1 MNYIYLGVV
10 TDYTLL
16 SSLIKIDTLIEYLK
30 NNNISV
36 VGILNDNLY
45 STMDFYTKCKKNN
58 IKPIVGLI
66 RNIDGKKYYI
76 YPKNYDGLI
85 DLFNERYIT
94 DNLLCVV
101 PFEYKELYNE
111 LGYSKKYISYKNKDE
126 LKNALLITNDVLSVN
141 EIYGFSKV
149 DAKYVNYLHMIDK
162 GLTISD
168 YSFND
173 YSDNTFVKNND
184 IFDIN
189 TTNVFSDLIDINI
202 SNSIKYIPKYCDNSF
217 EYLKS
222 LSIKGLKK
230 RLGDNITDEYKKRLL
245 YELNV
250 INNMGYVD
258 YFLIVFD
265 YVRFS
270 KMNDIIVGP
279 GRGSAAG
286 SLVSYSLGIT
296 EIDPIKYNLLFE
308 RFLNPERITMPD
320 IDIDFDAL
328 KRYKVIDYVTE
339 KYGKD
344 CVSNIMTYS
353 TLSSKQVLRD
363 VSKCLEVDLKI
374 IDKLCSYVDAKES
387 LKNNLDKENV
397 KNMLNQFSNL
407 KSAYSIA
414 MKLEGLKRQIGTHAA
429 GVVISSEKLTNV
441 IPIIKN
447 VDNNLTGYTMEYLEN
462 LGLLKMDFLAIKDL
476 SILDAIIK
484 SIEGKLGRKI
494 NIHSIPL
501 DDEKTYF
508 EFVRGNT
515 SGVFQFESNGM
526 KNFLRKLKPNCFQD
540 LIAALALFRP
550 GPMGNIDTYIAR
562 KNGKEEVIYPDRSL
576 EPILKDTYGIIVY
589 QEQIMQILS
598 KMGNYSYA
606 ESDLIRRAISKKKL
620 NVIEEERGKFVNNSI
635 MNGYSESV
643 ANEVYELI
651 VKFANYGFN
660 KSHSVA
666 YALVG
671 YEMCFL
677 KTHYPIYFYTAL
689 LNFNIGSES
698 KTKEYLDCLK
708 RLKISICK
716 PDINLST
723 SKYKVVDNKLLLP
736 INIIK
741 NIGSNVVDTIVKV
754 RGDKFE
760 DYFDFV
766 KKVNVNSIGKKTMEV
781 LIMAGCCDNFLVN
794 RRTMIENLDDAITYS
809 ELSSDLDDMLVSVPN
824 LKELEEYSNNEL
836 VKVEKELYGFYLSDH
851 PVTKYN
857 NSVKLISLD
866 KYFDKNISMYV
877 YVEDVRRIK
886 TKSND
891 DMAFMICSDETE
903 IMDFIVFP
911 NKFNLIKDVKVGDVV
926 RVYGKVEKRYD
937 KYQILVNNVGKVL
950 E

>member
-16 SSLIKIDTLIEYLK
+16 SSLIKIDDLIEYSK
-30 NNNISV
+30 NNNINT
-36 VGILNDNLY
+36 VGILNNNLY
-45 STMDFYTKCKKNN
+45 STMEFYSKCIKNN
-58 IKPIVGLI
+58 IKPIIGLI
-66 RNIDGKKYYI
+66 KYINEKKYYI

-85 DLFNERYIT
+85 DLFNERDS
-94 DNLLCVV
+94 DNLICVI
-101 PFEYKELYNE
+101 PYQYKELYNE
-111 LGYSKKYISYKNKDE
+111 LNYNIKFISYKNKEE
-126 LKNALLITNDVLSVN
+126 LKNALLITNNVVSLN
-141 EIYGFSKV
+141 EIYSFNSEDSK
-149 DAKYVNYLHMIDK
+149 YINYLDMINK
-162 GLTISD
+162 GITISN

-173 YSDNTFVKNND
+173 YSINSFIINKDSYD
-184 IFDIN
+184 IG
-189 TTNVFSDLIDINI
+189 TTNSFSNLIDIRIN
-202 SNSIKYIPKYCDNSF
+202 NNYKFIPKYCDNSY

-230 RLGDNITDEYKKRLL
+230 RLGDNLTDEYKNRLL
-245 YELNV
+245 YELEV

-258 YFLIVFD
+258 YFLIVYD
-265 YVRFS
+265 YVKYS
-270 KMNDIIVGP
+270 KTNDILVGP

-328 KRYKVIDYVTE
+328 KRYKVIDYVTL
-339 KYGKD
+339 KYGRE

-363 VSKCLEVDLKI
+363 VCKCLEVDLKI
-374 IDKLCSYVDAKES
+374 VDRLCSYIEAKES
-387 LKNNLDKENV
+387 LKNNLNENV
-397 KNMLNQFSNL
+397 KSMINQFSNL
-407 KSAYSIA
+407 KSAYSIS

-441 IPIIKN
+441 IPVIKN
-447 VDNNLTGYTMEYLEN
+447 VDNYLTGYTMEYLEN

-484 SIEGKLGRKI
+484 SIEEKIGRKI
-494 NIHSIPL
+494 NIHSVPL

-508 EFVRGNT
+508 EFMRGNT
-515 SGVFQFESNGM
+515 SGVFQFESSGM
-526 KNFLRKLKPNCFQD
+526 KNFLRKLKPSTFDD

-562 KNGKEEVIYPDRSL
+562 KNGKEEVKYLDKSL
-576 EPILKDTYGIIVY
+576 EPTLKDTYGIIIY

-598 KMGNYSYA
+598 KMANYSYA

-620 NVIEEERGKFVNNSI
+620 NVIEEEKAKFINNSI
-635 MNGYSESV
+635 KNGYSEKVS
-643 ANEVYELI
+643 NDVYDLI

-708 RLKISICK
+708 RLKINICK

-723 SKYKVVDNKLLLP
+723 SEYQVIDNKILLP

-741 NIGSNVVDTIVKV
+741 NIGSSVVDTIVKV
-754 RGDKFE
+754 RKDGFK

-766 KKVNVNSIGKKTMEV
+766 KKVIGNNIGIKTLEL
-781 LIMAGCCDNFLVN
+781 LIMSGCCDSFGIN
-794 RRTMIENLDDAITYS
+794 RKTMIENLNDAITYS
-809 ELSSDLDDMLVSVPN
+809 ELSSDIDEMLVSVPN
-824 LKELEEYSNNEL
+824 LKEFEEYNSNEL
-836 VKVEKELYGFYLSDH
+836 VNYEKELYGFYLSDH
-851 PVTKYN
+851 PITKYN
-857 NSVKLISLD
+857 NKVKLIEID
-866 KYFDKNISMYV
+866 KFFDKTINMYI
-877 YVEDVRRIK
+877 YVEEVRRIK

-891 DMAFMICSDETE
+891 NMAFIIGSDETE
-903 IMDFIVFP
+903 LMDLIVFP
-911 NKFNLIKDVKVGDVV
+911 NKFNLIKDVKVGNII
-926 RVYGKVEKRYD
+926 RVYGKVERRYD
-937 KYQILVNNVGKVL
+937 KYQILVNDVQLSKD
-950 E
+950 

>member
-1 MNYIYLGVV
+1 MNYIYLSVV

-16 SSLIKIDTLIEYLK
+16 SSLIKIDDLIDYAK
-30 NNNISV
+30 NNNLNT

-45 STMDFYTKCKKNN
+45 STMEFYNKCKKNN
-58 IKPIVGLI
+58 IKPIIGYI
-66 RNIDGKKYYI
+66 RKIDDKKYYI
-76 YPKNYDGLI
+76 YPKNYNGLI
-85 DLFNERYIT
+85 DLFNERYVSN
-94 DNLLCVV
+94 NLMCVI
-101 PFEYKELYNE
+101 PLECKDLFEELEYE
-111 LGYSKKYISYKNKDE
+111 DKYISYKNKDE
-126 LKNALLITNDVLSVN
+126 LKNALLITSNVLCVN
-141 EIYGFSKV
+141 EIYAFCKE

-162 GLTISD
+162 GFTISN

-173 YSDNTFVKNND
+173 FVNNTFNKDVD
-184 IFDIN
+184 EFDIS
-189 TTNVFSDLIDINI
+189 TTNKFANLIDLNI
-202 SNSIKYIPKYCDNSF
+202 STNIKYIPKYCDDSF

-230 RLGDNITDEYKKRLL
+230 RLGENITDDYKKRLL

-250 INNMGYVD
+250 INDMGYVD

-270 KMNDIIVGP
+270 KTNDILVGP

-296 EIDPIKYNLLFE
+296 EIDPLKYDLLFE

-328 KRYKVIDYVTE
+328 KRYKVIDYVTD

-344 CVSNIMTYS
+344 SVSNIMTYS

-363 VSKCLEVDLKI
+363 VSKCLEVDSKI
-374 IDKLCSYVDAKES
+374 IDRLCSYVEAKES
-387 LKNNLDKENV
+387 LKNNLNDNV
-397 KNMLNQFSNL
+397 KELLNQFSNL

-441 IPIIKN
+441 IPVIRN
-447 VDNNLTGYTMEYLEN
+447 GENNLTGYTMEYLEE

-484 SIEGKLGRKI
+484 SIEDRLGRKI

-501 DDEKTYF
+501 NDEKTYF
-508 EFVRGNT
+508 EFIRGNT
-515 SGVFQFESNGM
+515 SGVFQFESSGM

-562 KNGKEEVIYPDRSL
+562 KNGKEEVIYPDKSL
-576 EPILKDTYGIIVY
+576 EPILKDTYGIIIY

-598 KMGNYSYA
+598 KMANYSYA

-620 NVIEEERGKFVNNSI
+620 TVIEDERNKFVNNSI
-635 MNGYSESV
+635 KNGYSEEV

-708 RLKISICK
+708 RLKITICK

-723 SKYKVVDNKLLLP
+723 NKYRVVDNKLLLP

-741 NIGSNVVDTIVKV
+741 NIGSSVVDTIVKV
-754 RGDKFE
+754 RDEIFL

-766 KKVNVNSIGKKTMEV
+766 KKVNVNNFGKKTMEL
-781 LIMAGCCDNFLVN
+781 LIMAGCCDSFGIN
-794 RRTMIENLDDAITYS
+794 RHTMIENLDDAITYS
-809 ELSSDLDDMLVSVPN
+809 ELSSDLDDMLVSKPN
-824 LKELEEYSNNEL
+824 LKEFEEYSNSEL
-836 VKVEKELYGFYLSDH
+836 VKNEKELYGFYLSDH
-851 PVTKYN
+851 PITKYN
-857 NSVKLISLD
+857 NSVKLINLD
-866 KYFDKNISMYV
+866 KYFDKTINMYV
-877 YVEDVRRIK
+877 YVEEVRRIK
-886 TKSND
+886 TKSKD
-891 DMAFMICSDETE
+891 SMAFMICSDETE

-911 NKFNLIKDVKVGDVV
+911 NKFNLIKDVKVGDII
-926 RVYGKVEKRYD
+926 RVYGKVERRYD
-937 KYQILVNNVGKVL
+937 KFQILVNDVQKVL